1 MKNEIVTVEE
11 MRALLPAYEVEGEYF
26 DRIRKK
32 IFIRT
37 AIIFA
42 LFSARLLMIIFYP
55 EFHIRAFFMNDHVEG
70 VLQIENIML
79 FRMSVLIPFGV
90 ISIVSFW
97 KNLYFRVSCGAIW
110 NSIWAHSCRRRLPL
124 SGRHGQYGSPSCGC

>member
-11 MRALLPAYEVEGEYF
+11 MRALLPAYEVEDEYF

-42 LFSARLLMIIFYP
+42 LFSARLLMIVVYP
-55 EFHIRAFFMNDHVEG
+55 EFHITCVF
-70 VLQIENIML
+70 
-79 FRMSVLIPFGV
+79 S
-90 ISIVSFW
+90 
-97 KNLYFRVSCGAIW
+97 
-110 NSIWAHSCRRRLPL
+110 
-124 SGRHGQYGSPSCGC
+124 